1 MICRFYRAYTK
12 STLDG
17 NNEIGLDSSLVIQPF
32 MVMQLKLL
40 KITGLSGQFGTFMV
54 QAETDENDT
63 TELLREAEW
72 MEAEQSGSEN

>member
-1 MICRFYRAYTK
+1 
-12 STLDG
+12 
-17 NNEIGLDSSLVIQPF
+17 

-40 KITGLSGQFGTFMV
+40 KITGLSGQLGTFMV
-54 QAETDENDT
+54 QAETDKNDT